1 MFYILTM
8 GFRNFYRKYQD
19 VIELTKAYVGI
30 IIIFLISIYFKWI
43 PSALEGMFNSQTEVI
58 IESCMSGLNVGLCP

>member
-1 MFYILTM
+1 M
-8 GFRNFYRKYQD
+8 GFRKFYCKHQD

-30 IIIFLISIYFKWI
+30 IIILFISIYFKWT

-58 IESCMSGLNVGLCP
+58 IEACMSGLNIGLCP